1 MSIPSFIYGPF
12 WSSVSTGLWLKRSFS
27 LLTPYSSDTS
37 KHAPSPPLFTQP
49 GCPGTHL
56 HNRDRLSPLAA
67 HVESRA
73 KAQWGPPILMGA
85 VCSHAAGSA
94 ATTAPHSAQ
103 AMRPHRGLCA
113 LFHCEHQ
120 HQWLEPVTNAL
131 SNSTN
136 VSLGLLKYF
145 LVSDK
150 AVTFLDFF
158 FRDVSH

>member
-27 LLTPYSSDTS
+27 LLTPYFSDTS
-37 KHAPSPPLFTQP
+37 KHASSPPLFARP
-49 GCPGTHL
+49 GCPRTYL
-56 HNRDRLSPLAA
+56 HCRDRLSPLAA

-73 KAQWGPPILMGA
+73 KARWGCPILVCA
-85 VCSHAAGSA
+85 VCSHSAGSA
-94 ATTAPHSAQ
+94 ATTAPHSARVR
-103 AMRPHRGLCA
+103 RPHQGLCVVS
-113 LFHCEHQ
+113 HCEHQ
-120 HQWLEPVTNAL
+120 HQWLGSLTSAL
-131 SNSTN
+131 SSSTS

-158 FRDVSH
+158 FRDISH